1 LRDQDSKN
9 NDGKYTNHKEEK
21 RGMSVVHLAKYVLGP
36 HKGRLAVTYTLF
48 SLEMF
53 GSLLRPYFLGEAVN
67 DLQEGSF
74 SGLILLLSVHAAW
87 MIIGTVRQMYDTRT
101 YTEIYKDIVLR
112 FMRTHGSSK
121 ELSVLSARS
130 TLAREFTEF
139 LEFDIVYIVEAGY
152 NILGSLFMLY
162 FYEPGVLMIC
172 AAVLVPVLFIS
183 RRYGSKMG
191 MITRH
196 RNDELEK
203 QVDVISSRDEK
214 QIEEHYSKLRTWQI
228 RLSDMQAWN
237 FGFMEITVMIVLGS
251 ALVLSHQQTGGE
263 GMWAGDIV
271 GIYSYI
277 LKFLSGLDTIPYA
290 VEKTATLR
298 DIVRRLDVEIEQV
311 G

>member
-1 LRDQDSKN
+1 
-9 NDGKYTNHKEEK
+9 
-21 RGMSVVHLAKYVLGP
+21 MSVVHLATYVLGP

-74 SGLILLLSVHAAW
+74 NGLIILLSVHAAW
-87 MIIGTVRQMYDTRT
+87 MIVGTVRQMFDTRT
-101 YTEIYKDIVLR
+101 YTTIYKDIILR
-112 FMRTHGSSK
+112 FMRTHADSK
-121 ELSVLSARS
+121 DISMLSARS
-130 TLAREFTEF
+130 TLARDFTEF

-162 FYEPGVLMIC
+162 FYEPSVLTIC
-172 AAVLVPVLFIS
+172 AAVLIPVLFIS
-183 RRYGSKMG
+183 RRYGRSMG
-191 MITRH
+191 HVTRQ
-196 RNDELEK
+196 RNDELER
-203 QVDVISSRDEK
+203 QVDVISSRDEAV
-214 QIEEHYSKLRTWQI
+214 IEDHYSKLRGWQI

-237 FGFMEITVMIVLGS
+237 FGFMEVTVMIVLGS
-251 ALVLSHQQTGGE
+251 SLVLSNQQTGGE
-263 GMWAGDIV
+263 GLWAGDVV

-298 DIVRRLDVEIEQV
+298 DIVRRLDVEIEQAT
-311 G
+311 